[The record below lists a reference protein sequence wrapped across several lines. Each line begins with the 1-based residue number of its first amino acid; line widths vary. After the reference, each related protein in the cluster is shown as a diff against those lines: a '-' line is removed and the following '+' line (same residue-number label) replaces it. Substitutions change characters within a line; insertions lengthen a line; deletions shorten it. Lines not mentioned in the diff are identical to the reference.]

1 MITSKEAF
9 ESAKQFNRRI
19 DYCVEYT
26 DGVLFGWKDHNDF
39 AKEKGLVVVFQT
51 DGEKVKD
58 VSYYDGY
65 EAKEVS

>member
-1 MITSKEAF
+1 MITCKEAL

-39 AKEKGLVVVFQT
+39 AKEKGLVVFFQT

-65 EAKEVS
+65 EAKDVS